1 VTVLHRPPDL
11 TLATWGHRARP
22 LLAAGREVALIA
34 VLYGLYRSGRMLA
47 TGHDAIALRHAARIR
62 DVESWLHLPGEAA
75 LQGLVAS
82 PGLLRAANVYYVSV
96 HFPVMI
102 AFIVWAYV
110 TWTRPDYR
118 WARNVLAVQ
127 TLMALVVHMAY
138 PLAPPRMFPQWG
150 FEDSMTVIGPSAY
163 EGAAG
168 DLANQFAAMPS
179 LHVGWAVFLAVA
191 LSRTG
196 HRRLALVAAVHA
208 AVTTFVVVVTAN
220 HWWLDGL
227 AGVALLVVALA
238 VVPGRTRHRGACH
251 VSSLV
256 PRAVD
261 AHTPGRHALGA
272 DQAA

>member
-1 VTVLHRPPDL
+1 VTALHRPPDL

-22 LLAAGREVALIA
+22 LVAAAREITLIA
-34 VLYGLYRSGRMLA
+34 ALYGLYRSGRLLA
-47 TGHDAIALRHAARIR
+47 TGHDATALRHAARIR
-62 DVESWLHLPGEAA
+62 DVEAWLHLPGEAA
-75 LQGLVAS
+75 LQGVVAS
-82 PGLLRAANVYYVSV
+82 PELLRAANVYYVSV

-102 AFIVWAYV
+102 VFIVWAYL
-110 TWTRPDYR
+110 TWTRHDYR

-127 TLMALVVHMAY
+127 TFLALVVHMAY

-150 FEDSMTVIGPSAY
+150 FEDSMTDIGPSAY

-191 LSRTG
+191 LARTG
-196 HRRLALVAAVHA
+196 HRRLALVAATHA

-227 AGVALLVVALA
+227 AGVALLVVALTVA
-238 VVPGRTRHRGACH
+238 PRHSRHRGACH
-251 VSSLV
+251 VSGLV
-256 PRAVD
+256 PRTAG
-261 AHTPGRHALGA
+261 TPPPGQHALHA